1 MPLEEL
7 HAVTGAFGYSGRYI
21 AQRLLD
27 AGERVVTLT
36 NSADRPNPFGERV
49 KVFPFNFDDPALLEE
64 SLRGVTTLY
73 NTYWVRFNYK
83 TFTHATAVTNAQQRW
98 ADDTRTSS
106 RGADRQLGKIQA
118 LIAEC
123 RPELIVGGNL

>member
-1 MPLEEL
+1 
-7 HAVTGAFGYSGRYI
+7 
-21 AQRLLD
+21 LLD

-123 RPELIVGGNL
+123 RPELIVGGDL